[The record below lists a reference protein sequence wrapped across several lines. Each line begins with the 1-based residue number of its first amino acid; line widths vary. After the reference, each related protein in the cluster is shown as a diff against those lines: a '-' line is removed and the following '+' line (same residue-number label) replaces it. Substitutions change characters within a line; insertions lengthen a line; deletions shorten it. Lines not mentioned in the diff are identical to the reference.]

1 MPDPNFLQ
9 TLWFVLICILW
20 IGYFVL
26 EGFDFGVGMLLRA
39 LGRDQTEK
47 RMIIHTIGP
56 VWDGNEVWLI
66 VAGGATF
73 AAFPGWYASLFSGFY
88 LALFL
93 ILAALIV
100 RGVSF
105 EFWGK
110 DDSPRWRATWEW
122 TTVIG
127 SGAAA
132 LLWGVGWANIVHG
145 VPMDSTHNVTASLL
159 DLLHPYALLGGL
171 VTLSL
176 FLGHGAVFLTLRL
189 PSDLAARARS
199 IAARVSLV
207 STLLLAAFLIWTAS
221 DQSSGGTKISAQ
233 ILAVASVALAGAV
246 PVLLRGRNSI
256 GKHDGW
262 AFALSAGAIALLF
275 VSLFVDLFPNALPST
290 TAGSSDLTLV
300 AAASSHYTQT
310 VMTVVAV
317 IFLPLVL
324 AYQAWTYWVFRHRL
338 GRDDFEGTPTPIA
351 VLSQIP
357 GIGVVANPD
366 AGARPATA
374 GPDGGGAGG
383 TGSHGAS
390 GPGPGTS
397 GPGPRRGPSDPPGR
411 T

>member
-1 MPDPNFLQ
+1 MRDPNFLQ
-9 TLWFVLICILW
+9 TLWFVLICSLW

-26 EGFDFGVGMLLRA
+26 EGFDFGVGMLLRV

-66 VAGGATF
+66 VAGGAMF

-93 ILAALIV
+93 ILVALIV

-110 DDSPRWRATWEW
+110 NDSPRWRATWEW

-127 SGAAA
+127 SGGAA
-132 LLWGVGWANIVHG
+132 LLWGVGFANIVHG
-145 VPMDSTHNVTASLL
+145 VPMDPSHNVTASLF

-176 FLGHGAVFLTLRL
+176 FLAHGAVFLTLRL
-189 PSDLAARARS
+189 PDELATRART
-199 IAARVSLV
+199 IASRVSMVSLV
-207 STLLLAAFLIWTAS
+207 LLASFLAWTAS
-221 DQSSGGTKISAQ
+221 DQGSGGTKISAQ
-233 ILAVASVALAGAV
+233 ILALASVGFAAAV
-246 PVLLRGRNSI
+246 PLLLSRGPANV
-256 GKHDGW
+256 KLDGW

-275 VSLFVDLFPNALPST
+275 ADLFVDLFPDALPST
-290 TAGSSDLTLV
+290 TAGSGDLTLV
-300 AAASSHYTQT
+300 VAASSHYTQT

-317 IFLPLVL
+317 IFLPIVL

-338 GRDDFEGTPTPIA
+338 GRDDFEGTPTPMA

-357 GIGVVANPD
+357 GIGA
-366 AGARPATA
+366 
-374 GPDGGGAGG
+374 
-383 TGSHGAS
+383 
-390 GPGPGTS
+390 
-397 GPGPRRGPSDPPGR
+397 DPQ
-411 T
+411 TKA